1 MARRE
6 AEALCVEAE
15 ILVQQGKWDEALA
28 AFRAAAEKDPEMSEA
43 WCTIGAAEVMK
54 NGGEPCEAAHDPLKR
69 CVELDPNHAKAHYG
83 LGDVLLYVRKDDARA
98 DEHLRAAIRL
108 DPNFAPAHRDLAVVL
123 HQRGDLDEA
132 IREMLEYVRLSGDPD
147 GNGKAQVATLLE
159 IKKKIGRAA
168 KPDAEAQARSP
179 PPLVAPAPR
188 PRVTAARARRG
199 GGNAPWPPD
208 WASPRGAP
216 SASRRGA
223 HRGAR
228 GRRSCRPP

>member
-1 MARRE
+1 MPSSARAAFDKGQAFFKQER
-6 AEALCVEAE
+6 
-15 ILVQQGKWDEALA
+15 WDEAIA
-28 AFRAAAEKDPEMSEA
+28 AYRAAAKKDPEMSVA
-43 WCTIGAAEVMK
+43 WCGIGLAETMK
-54 NGGEPCEAAHDPLKR
+54 NGGRPCEAAYGPFKR
-69 CVELDPNHAKAHYG
+69 CLELNPDHARAHFG

-98 DEHLRAAIRL
+98 DEHLRTAIRL

-188 PRVTAARARRG
+188 PRVTSY
-199 GGNAPWPPD
+199 D
-208 WASPRGAP
+208 
-216 SASRRGA
+216 
-223 HRGAR
+223 
-228 GRRSCRPP
+228 

>member
-1 MARRE
+1 MHQR
-6 AEALCVEAE
+6 
-15 ILVQQGKWDEALA
+15 KFDEAVA
-28 AFRAAAEKDPEMSEA
+28 AYRAAVEKDPEMSAA
-43 WCTIGAAEVMK
+43 WYRIGVAKTAK
-54 NGGEPCEAAHDPLKR
+54 NGEVACEAAYKPFKR
-69 CVELDPNHAKAHYG
+69 CVELDPNHAGAHYY
-83 LGDVLLYVRKDDARA
+83 LGGVLLYVREDDARA
-98 DEHLRAAIRL
+98 EEHLRAAIRL

-188 PRVTAARARRG
+188 PRVTSY
-199 GGNAPWPPD
+199 D
-208 WASPRGAP
+208 
-216 SASRRGA
+216 
-223 HRGAR
+223 
-228 GRRSCRPP
+228 